1 MKEFYIYESAYDG
14 SLFYRDH
21 KATYAE
27 CRDENCGYDGYITTV
42 RKPGDVWR
50 AVADEINVNGSGG
63 WNPEHIVELITE
75 IPWEDEE
82 E

>member
-1 MKEFYIYESAYDG
+1 MKEFYIYQSSYDG
-14 SLFYRDH
+14 SLFWKNRPLTHEERYNTD
-21 KATYAE
+21 
-27 CRDENCGYDGYITTV
+27 CGCDGYIATV

-50 AVADEINVNGSGG
+50 AVADEIDVNGSGG
-63 WNPEHIVELITE
+63 WDPEHIVELITE